1 MVEQQVINHM
11 ALGKLSRTE
20 RNGKNILK
28 ETGDGHES
36 SASMLEMLENSPED
50 YLQMELESYFLN
62 SLAGYKI
69 VLLLLLPKRSLEQ
82 SSRNNTKSWSMTGC
96 PQ

>member
-20 RNGKNILK
+20 RNGKNILE

-36 SASMLEMLENSPED
+36 SAPMLEMLENSPED
-50 YLQMELESYFLN
+50 YLQMELKELFFKLPIRLQN
-62 SLAGYKI
+62 SFA
-69 VLLLLLPKRSLEQ
+69 
-82 SSRNNTKSWSMTGC
+82 TFTA
-96 PQ
+96 